1 MPGTL
6 PNKIKQF
13 FFVLI
18 KISIVVGAS
27 YFIYNKLAHNDNLD
41 FSIFIAFLAKN
52 DVFLTKNILF
62 VLFLTI
68 FNWFFEILK
77 W

>member
-41 FSIFIAFLAKN
+41 FSIFIAFFSK
-52 DVFLTKNILF
+52 K
-62 VLFLTI
+62 
-68 FNWFFEILK
+68 
-77 W
+77 